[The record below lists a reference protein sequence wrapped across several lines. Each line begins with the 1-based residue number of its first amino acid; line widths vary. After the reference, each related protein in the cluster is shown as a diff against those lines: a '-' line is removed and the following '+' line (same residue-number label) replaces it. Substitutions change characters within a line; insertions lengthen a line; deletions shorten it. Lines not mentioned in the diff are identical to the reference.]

1 MLLPAIGEHLIAEGR
16 IPRGSGVGCR
26 EQRRANAAHLLPGDR
41 IRAPLDKKPSER
53 RRGLRVVPC
62 QHHLS
67 SRLLV
72 DTCGRREA
80 GDQGEAAQGRP
91 PYG

>member
-1 MLLPAIGEHLIAEGR
+1 MLLPAIGEHPIAEGR

-26 EQRRANAAHLLPGDR
+26 EQRRANAAHLLPGTSA
-41 IRAPLDKKPSER
+41 RAPLDEKAIDR

-72 DTCGRREA
+72 STCGRREG

-91 PYG
+91 PHG